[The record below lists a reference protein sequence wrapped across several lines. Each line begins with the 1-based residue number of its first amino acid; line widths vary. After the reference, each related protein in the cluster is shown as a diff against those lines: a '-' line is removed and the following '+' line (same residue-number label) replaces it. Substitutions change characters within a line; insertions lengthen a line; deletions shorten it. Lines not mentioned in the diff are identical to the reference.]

1 LCTPRDSNEDV
12 IEKDAMGSAE
22 WLDPVN
28 RQLGKELRFAK
39 SVLHRMI
46 EKSAIEPTIQ
56 GIAGYFFKE
65 EQAGGFEDP
74 LNFGHTSLP
83 IHDMM
88 QHSEVED
95 SIEVFIRKRKFIDT
109 PHRQNNVRFACQSL
123 PRTAN
128 LLWVEIESADLAGA
142 ELLQQYLHANTPA
155 APDIEYP
162 RAVKPAA
169 QLPQ

>member
-1 LCTPRDSNEDV
+1 V
-12 IEKDAMGSAE
+12 GSAE

-28 RQLGKELRFAK
+28 GQLGKELRFAK
-39 SVLHRMI
+39 SVLRGMI
-46 EKSAIEPTIQ
+46 EKSAIDPTIQ

-65 EQAGGFEDP
+65 EQTGGFEDT
-74 LNFGHTSLP
+74 LNFGHPGLP

-88 QHSEVED
+88 QHSEIED

-109 PHRQNNVRFACQSL
+109 PHRQNNVRFACESLARAANL
-123 PRTAN
+123 PR
-128 LLWVEIESADLAGA
+128 VEVESVDLAGA
-142 ELLQQYLHANTPA
+142 ELLQQYLHSNTPA
-155 APDIEYP
+155 APGIEYA